1 MRELL
6 LATLVAVSACSGD
19 TSVPVEPACNPLGAG
34 PCMTPW
40 PSSVFEVD
48 DPRTDT
54 GRRLAIPA
62 GALPRTANL
71 TALDPAGWNLADGFS
86 PAAALVMAWRGGVAA
101 AGLPAPGDA
110 GDSLTTESPTLI
122 VDMTTGE
129 RVAHAV
135 ELGAPPADP
144 AAAQAMLLR
153 PSARLV
159 GGHRYAAGITTRVR
173 AADGSE
179 LAVPTGFAALRD
191 HKSTDHELLEAM
203 RPRFAEVLEAL
214 EAAGAPADELV
225 VGWDFTVAAAPAPR
239 PDPTA
244 ARDRAILASAAYADP
259 IDLLMAQSLLEMRPA
274 PDSE

>member
-6 LATLVAVSACSGD
+6 LATLLALASCSSD

-48 DPRTDT
+48 DPSTAT

-62 GALPRTANL
+62 AALPGRTDL
-71 TALDPAGWNLADGFS
+71 VALDPAGWNLADGFS
-86 PAAALVMAWRGGVAA
+86 PTAPLVMAWKGGVSPE
-101 AGLPAPGDA
+101 GLPAPGDA
-110 GDSLTTESPTLI
+110 GDSLTTESSTLI
-122 VDMTTGE
+122 VDVTTGA
-129 RVAHAV
+129 RVAHTV
-135 ELGAPPADP
+135 ELGAPSADP
-144 AAAQAMLLR
+144 LAAQAVILR
-153 PSARLV
+153 PSSRLV

-203 RPRFAEVLEAL
+203 RPRFAEVFEAL
-214 EAAGAPADELV
+214 ETAGVPADELV
-225 VGWDFTVAAAPAPR
+225 VGWDFTVASGPR

-244 ARDRAILASAAYADP
+244 ARDRAILSSAAYADP
-259 IDLLMAQSLLEMRPA
+259 IDALMAQGLIEMRPA